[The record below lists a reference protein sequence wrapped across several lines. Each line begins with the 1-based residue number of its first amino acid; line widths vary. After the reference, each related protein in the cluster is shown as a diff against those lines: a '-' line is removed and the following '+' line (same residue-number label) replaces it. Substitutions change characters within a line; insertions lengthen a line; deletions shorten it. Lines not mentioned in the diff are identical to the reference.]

1 MNFYGC
7 VEISQQHVK
16 IRKYLKDSKHLSMA
30 LENP

>member
-1 MNFYGC
+1 MNSYGC
-7 VEISQQHVK
+7 GEINQQHVK

>member
-7 VEISQQHVK
+7 VKINQQHVK
-16 IRKYLKDSKHLSMA
+16 IRKYLKDNKSMA